1 MKKAIFIIL
10 DKYSDWESAYLA
22 SQLNQDENWQVE
34 TASNKDY
41 VESIGGLNTKVD
53 YKIKDIPS
61 NIDLLVL
68 IGGKSWN
75 IKSKDLFNVI
85 KRSFDNG
92 IYIGAICAAVNY
104 LAQNGFLNN
113 YKHTGNSKHIM
124 EQFEEYKNKD
134 NFIESQATKDKNLVT
149 ANGTASLEF
158 TNLVLKMI
166 NEDSDENIDKM
177 TYMYKYGFYEYCKKY
192 GNPYE

>member
-22 SQLNQDENWQVE
+22 SQLNQDENWKVE

-75 IKSKDLFNVI
+75 IKSKELFNVI
-85 KRSFDNG
+85 KKSFDNG

-104 LAQNGFLNN
+104 LAQNGFLNG

-124 EQFEEYKNKD
+124 EQFEKYKNKD

-166 NEDSDENIDKM
+166 NKDSDENIDKM
-177 TYMYKYGFYEYCKKY
+177 AYMYKYGFYEYRKKY

>member
-10 DKYSDWESAYLA
+10 DKYSDWESAYLS
-22 SQLNQDENWQVE
+22 SQLNQDENWKVE
-34 TASNKDY
+34 TASNSNY
-41 VESIGGLNTKVD
+41 VKSIGGINTKVD
-53 YKIKDIPS
+53 YKLENVPN

-68 IGGKSWN
+68 IGGNSWD
-75 IKSKDLFNVI
+75 IKNDKLFNVI
-85 KRSFDNG
+85 KDSFDNN

-104 LAQNGFLNN
+104 LAKNGFLNN
-113 YKHTGNSKHIM
+113 YKHTGNSKYMM
-124 EQFEEYKNKD
+124 EQFKNYKNKD
-134 NFIESQATKDKNLVT
+134 NFIESQAIKDRNLVT

-158 TNLVLKMI
+158 TNSVLKMI

-177 TYMYKYGFYEYCKKY
+177 TYMYKYGFYEYCNKY